1 MVAEGTR
8 MRVEGSI
15 QRSGKW
21 WAIEV
26 PLLGIYTQGRT
37 RHEAFEMVRDAAR
50 MLAEDDGFDLELYSL
65 RGERFEVG
73 CEDTAAFYALVL
85 RRQRLAR
92 GLSLREISERLGMKS
107 RNAYARYEQGRAV
120 PTIQKFAE
128 LLKAVN
134 PSIELVVRAG

>member
-1 MVAEGTR
+1 

-50 MLAEDDGFDLELYSL
+50 MLAEDDGFDLELFSL
-65 RGERFEVG
+65 GGERFEVG

-92 GLSLREISERLGMKS
+92 GLSLREVSERLGMKS

>member
-1 MVAEGTR
+1 

-15 QRSGKW
+15 QRVGKW

-37 RHEAFEMVRDAAR
+37 RREAFEMVRDAAR
-50 MLAEDDGFDLELYSL
+50 MLPDDDGFDLELYPVS
-65 RGERFEVG
+65 GERFEVG
-73 CEDTAAFYALVL
+73 CEDAAAFYAFVL
-85 RRQRLAR
+85 RRHRQAR
-92 GLSLREISERLGMKS
+92 GLSLRDVAERLGMKS
-107 RNAYARYEQGRAV
+107 RNAYARYEQGRTV
-120 PTIQKFAE
+120 PTLQKFAE

>member
-1 MVAEGTR
+1 

-65 RGERFEVG
+65 GGERFEVG

-92 GLSLREISERLGMKS
+92 GLSLREVSERLGMKS

>member
-1 MVAEGTR
+1 

-50 MLAEDDGFDLELYSL
+50 MLADEVKRKDRSGSEPL
-65 RGERFEVG
+65 RP
-73 CEDTAAFYALVL
+73 T
-85 RRQRLAR
+85 
-92 GLSLREISERLGMKS
+92 ISERPKNSLI
-107 RNAYARYEQGRAV
+107 RR
-120 PTIQKFAE
+120 
-128 LLKAVN
+128 
-134 PSIELVVRAG
+134 SIPLSHRLDTL